1 MVTTSFTK
9 HVVLNNVDSSIYH
22 QNKTYLPLQ
31 QNMLDTV
38 VWLGRAR
45 APRLTGYKQLNL
57 CWTGSINEHAIKE
70 SVMNQYNI
78 K

>member
-38 VWLGRAR
+38 V
-45 APRLTGYKQLNL
+45 
-57 CWTGSINEHAIKE
+57 
-70 SVMNQYNI
+70 
-78 K
+78 